1 MTVLLAFMLAAAEP
15 AAAPAVSSGALDEAF
30 ASINSQPAFAED
42 ATAREMLEGVRAM
55 LPQDVDVSGHI
66 NRRSRHGTEVA
77 AYRYTLKR
85 KGGETFLKLYDK
97 AGKELEFE
105 KGGRLLDTDVTWS
118 DLATEYLWW
127 DDVKFD
133 ETAESESLQGIVCRV
148 LLVSDGDRSVRIWID
163 RRTGAMLQ
171 AQEMKSGKVVREMF
185 ATSIKKFGEKWSPKN
200 IEVGPP
206 GAKYRTKIVVEDV
219 K

>member
-1 MTVLLAFMLAAAEP
+1 MTFLLAFMMAAAEP
-15 AAAPAVSSGALDEAF
+15 VAEPAARPDAVEEAF
-30 ASINSQPAFAED
+30 AALDGRQAFPED
-42 ATAREMLEGVRAM
+42 ATAREMLEGVREM
-55 LPQDVDVSGHI
+55 LPQDIEVSGHI

-85 KGGETFLKLYDK
+85 KGGEIFLRMYDK
-97 AGKELEFE
+97 AGKELEFK

-127 DDVKFD
+127 DDVRFD
-133 ETAESESLQGIVCRV
+133 DSAAGESLQGIMCRV
-148 LLVSDGDRSVRIWID
+148 LLVSDGARSVRIWID

-171 AQEMKSGKVVREMF
+171 AQEIASGKVVREMF

-206 GAKYRTKIVVEDV
+206 GAKYRTKIVVEEV